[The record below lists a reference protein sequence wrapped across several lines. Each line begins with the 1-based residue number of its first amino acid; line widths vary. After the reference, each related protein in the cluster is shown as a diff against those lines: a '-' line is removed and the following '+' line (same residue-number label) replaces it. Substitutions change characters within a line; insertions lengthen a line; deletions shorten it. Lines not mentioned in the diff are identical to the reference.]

1 MKNICILAA
10 GVFLLSLLGPACQ
23 TAEPAPTANFVE
35 FADLNRIGLPVY
47 GMSCPKCA
55 NNIVLQLKDLEG
67 VRSVDVDMGSGFVT
81 VHAEEGKV
89 PTRAVLVEAIT
100 AAGFSVP
107 TKKE

>member
-1 MKNICILAA
+1 MKNIYILAA
-10 GVFLLSLLGPACQ
+10 GVSLLSLLGPACQ
-23 TAEPAPTANFVE
+23 TADPAPTVEFVE
-35 FADLNRIGLPVY
+35 FADLTRIGLPVY

-89 PTRAVLVEAIT
+89 PTRAVVIDAIT

-107 TKKE
+107 TEKE